1 MNAMTPWIGLGT
13 LKQEMDRL
21 VERFFEP
28 RLEEFS
34 AFVGW
39 APKLDVTET
48 KEAIVVK
55 AETAGV
61 DPQDIQ
67 ISLQEQLLTIKGEKR
82 QEKDEKDEQYHR
94 MERSYGSFARSIRL
108 PVPVDAGKVNA
119 SFKNGLLTITLPKT
133 PAAKGTMIPVKEG

>member
-1 MNAMTPWIGLGT
+1 MNAMTPWTGLGT

-21 VERFFEP
+21 VDRFFEP

-39 APKLDVTET
+39 APKLDVSET
-48 KEAIVVK
+48 KDAIVVK

-61 DPQDIQ
+61 DSKDIQ